1 MASNL
6 NSFDYFGL
14 PFQQNNYDSLAF
26 SLDINAS
33 ELTPSIYKTNS
44 SEKGS
49 RIFLGHQFNR
59 YIAIESGVTPLGK
72 KKFSVIPEETGDDIN
87 TEKNQ

>member
-14 PFQQNNYDSLAF
+14 PFQQNNYDSLNF
-26 SLDINAS
+26 SPDINTS

-49 RIFLGHQFNR
+49 RIFLDPQFNR